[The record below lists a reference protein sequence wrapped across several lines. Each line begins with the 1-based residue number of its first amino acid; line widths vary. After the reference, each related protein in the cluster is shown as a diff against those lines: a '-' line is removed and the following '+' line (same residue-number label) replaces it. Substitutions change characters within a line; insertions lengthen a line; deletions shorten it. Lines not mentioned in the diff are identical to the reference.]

1 MDNEILEKA
10 LNNEKNNSITKLNS
24 AKIKKI
30 KEDIIDELE
39 LQKKERADMLRKLY
53 YYRLVDEIPEL
64 EYGRYIRWI
73 NLNKPEIKLT
83 NGSIIV
89 GVDIYDSGVHIKCK
103 NNMNRIFQ
111 IKLNDNIIFQQ
122 LTDEELV
129 ILKVLDYLER

>member
-30 KEDIIDELE
+30 KEDMMDELE